1 MILREIRGPLGKR
14 KTDISRNMLSSP
26 KKKMFP
32 FRKSST
38 NNNSNNNNSSTT
50 SSSSTGGRKTSAK
63 KFQRIAKCVTRT
75 TSLVVLL
82 HVLFLFLY
90 ATVYRS
96 RSRHHLHSNIPDLLR
111 PDETFTTSARRLTC
125 KLTFGDRSGRG
136 FSDATNRPFDPMPS
150 GSVMPFSGAFGSV
163 GLERDTNARAK
174 GNGMGGMSSSQGGD
188 GSRVFAPPP
197 PTSYSPPLS
206 LDTGLNATIDTLIF
220 PTLGAME
227 GISSSTRSS
236 SSNKKKKYRSKKN
249 AAKEGLNV
257 DMKVVYSEG
266 SERSSSGRIGSS
278 NKRKEEEEEEEEE
291 EASSDDDRLSSFLAG
306 AGNTRNYG
314 SIPSVAQ
321 YASRVF
327 ILTGIS
333 AWQTNAVELAEHFLM
348 HYVTKHEIPAR
359 HVLCVIQSRSNNV
372 DAELVSQIQDA
383 FLRYGAFTDVYEGD
397 ALLYSV
403 AAARFEE
410 KLALAVDE
418 DDWIVAVDLDEHLD
432 TPHDESIA
440 RFLARA
446 DALGFNLVNGKWID
460 RVAEDGNLKT
470 VSPTQTLDA
479 QFPRQCY
486 IGPTCDVRRNPT
498 HRIFASDAPSKRLE
512 AKHLIKFSTPKMR
525 AGSATSNEPTPSSF
539 SSSRRRL
546 MRALFATDGA
556 TSLSTTQHQQHN
568 HNKRRKVP
576 RALLNVIAHKVSFPV
591 LDVRVLH
598 DFAIDDVISASL
610 PSVHHEK
617 VYPVPLKV
625 QHYQWH
631 DLAHKQ
637 MKVAAAGFERCDQL
651 KHGAAKVAKNL
662 ARILSSYWRIKFSA
676 RKFGKHNFNN
686 RDDLSNENSEHSSNL
701 PANSLLQIVCPGIAC
716 GYESRDIRR
725 VAIVTS
731 VWEHVDGVSRTMKRV
746 AEYLRERDDSEVMV
760 VSPDLAKDDY
770 QINQREEDED
780 EEDEEGEHT
789 DPYSTPV
796 LDPADR
802 ERILVTPVPHV
813 AVPGRAEYKM
823 SAPLQTAQKTILD
836 AFDPKVIHVAA
847 PDVLGHS
854 AVEWAR
860 KRGACSVCSYHTAF
874 DTYLQY
880 YHAKLLVRPIRQ
892 MLSQFYRSCDV
903 VATPSFAAA
912 EHLEKMGV
920 PFSKL
925 GFFPRGVNEKMYNPS
940 MRDRQYRID
949 KFEIDPSREHETIVI
964 LWVARTV
971 REKGLMAFCRTIREL
986 DTRVNDALPPFK
998 VVVAGDGP
1006 DLPMV
1011 RKELANI
1018 KNVVILGH
1026 SGGLSLSKTYA
1037 GGDIFFFPSRTEV
1050 IPNNIIEAMASGL
1063 PVVTDN
1069 VGVNRAI
1076 VDDEKTGI
1084 LISTTSADPVSSDIK
1099 NYADAIE
1106 SLMTDA
1112 VKRRQMG
1119 TNARESTFGLT
1130 WDRTFRSLR
1139 HIYDRCRP
1147 GLPYS
1152 REDDGDEDKEEE
1164 EEEEEEE
1171 QNGDEG
1177 KDGKKKKKKPYQRD
1191 VIVDPSAPKSSLIYR
1206 LSKGMHGGFARS
1218 REAAANDDKEDEI
1231 ERLQALQAA
1240 GFAGNVVLDGDENN
1254 DH

>member
-1 MILREIRGPLGKR
+1 MRRSQSYSVG
-14 KTDISRNMLSSP
+14 SSTT
-26 KKKMFP
+26 
-32 FRKSST
+32 RKS
-38 NNNSNNNNSSTT
+38 NSST
-50 SSSSTGGRKTSAK
+50 RTSAK
-63 KFQRIAKCVTRT
+63 KYQRIAKCVTRT
-75 TSLVVLL
+75 TSLVVLF
-82 HVLFLFLY
+82 HVLFLILY
-90 ATVYRS
+90 ATVFRR
-96 RSRHHLHSNIPDLLR
+96 RSRHHLHSNIPDLLK

-125 KLTFGDRSGRG
+125 KLTYGDRNGRG
-136 FSDATNRPFDPMPS
+136 FSDSTNRPFDPMPS
-150 GSVMPFSGAFGSV
+150 GSVMPFSGAFGSI
-163 GLERDTNARAK
+163 GLERDTRATGSAARRHNS
-174 GNGMGGMSSSQGGD
+174 GSSSDQDD
-188 GSRVFAPPP
+188 GSGALAAPPP
-197 PTSYSPPLS
+197 PTSSPLA

-227 GISSSTRSS
+227 GISSSARSS
-236 SSNKKKKYRSKKN
+236 SSNKKKKSRNKKN
-249 AAKEGLNV
+249 SVREDLDV
-257 DMKVVYSEG
+257 DMKIVYSEG
-266 SERSSSGRIGSS
+266 SKRGSSARSSTESS
-278 NKRKEEEEEEEEE
+278 NDEDNKV
-291 EASSDDDRLSSFLAG
+291 SSFLAG
-306 AGNTRNYG
+306 AGNTMDYG
-314 SIPSVAQ
+314 SIPTVAQ

-359 HVLCVIQSRSNNV
+359 HILCIIQARSNNV
-372 DAELVSQIQDA
+372 DAGLVSQIQDV
-383 FLRYGAFTDVYEGD
+383 FLRYGAFTDIYEGD

-403 AAARFEE
+403 AVARFEE

-446 DALGFNLVNGKWID
+446 DALGYNLVNGKWID
-460 RVAEDGNLKT
+460 RVADDGNLKT
-470 VSPTQTLDA
+470 VSLTRSLDA

-498 HRIFASDAPSKRLE
+498 HRMFASDAPSRKLE
-512 AKHLIKFSTPKMR
+512 AKHLIEFPHSKTH
-525 AGSATSNEPTPSSF
+525 ADLTSLNGRTSSSF

-546 MRALFATDGA
+546 MRVLFAADSDA
-556 TSLSTTQHQQHN
+556 SSASTQNQQN
-568 HNKRRKVP
+568 SRNIKRSRIP

-598 DFAIDDVISASL
+598 DFAIDDVIPASL
-610 PSVHHEK
+610 PSVHHER

-662 ARILSSYWRIKFSA
+662 ARILSTYWRHKFSA
-676 RKFGKHNFNN
+676 RKFGKHDFEHHRNHENN
-686 RDDLSNENSEHSSNL
+686 EYSNNL
-701 PANSLLQIVCPGIAC
+701 PSNSMLNIVCPDIVC
-716 GYESRDIRR
+716 GYEAKDIRR

-746 AEYLRERDDSEVMV
+746 AEHLRERDDSEVMV

-770 QINQREEDED
+770 QSNQREEDED
-780 EEDEEGEHT
+780 EDDDDGEDT
-789 DPYSTPV
+789 DPYSV

-802 ERILVTPVPHV
+802 ERILVAPVPHV

-920 PFSKL
+920 PFSKM
-925 GFFPRGVNEKMYNPS
+925 GFFPRGVNDKMYNPS
-940 MRDRQYRID
+940 MRDRQYRIE

-971 REKGLMAFCRTIREL
+971 REKGLMSFCRTIREL
-986 DTRVNDALPPFK
+986 DSSATDALPPFK
-998 VVVAGDGP
+998 VVIAGDGP

-1011 RKELANI
+1011 RKELANV

-1050 IPNNIIEAMASGL
+1050 IPNNVIEAMASGL

-1076 VDDEKTGI
+1076 VDDGKTGI
-1084 LISTTSADPVSSDIK
+1084 LISTTSVDPVSSDIK
-1099 NYADAIE
+1099 NYADAIV

-1112 VKRRQMG
+1112 TKRREMG

-1130 WDRTFRSLR
+1130 WERTFRSLR

-1152 REDDGDEDKEEE
+1152 REDDDEEE
-1164 EEEEEEE
+1164 EEDTSE
-1171 QNGDEG
+1171 GDNDDDDDDD
-1177 KDGKKKKKKPYQRD
+1177 DGDNDAVKRAEKLKRKKKPYQRD
-1191 VIVDPSAPKSSLIYR
+1191 VIVDPGAPKSSLIYR
-1206 LSKGMHGGFARS
+1206 ISKGMHGGFARS

-1231 ERLQALQAA
+1231 ERLQALRAAA
-1240 GFAGNVVLDGDENN
+1240 GFAAHALVDDSDGNANGAGVDGGAM
-1254 DH
+1254 

>member
-1 MILREIRGPLGKR
+1 
-14 KTDISRNMLSSP
+14 
-26 KKKMFP
+26 MFP
-32 FRKSST
+32 FRKSSNNNNN
-38 NNNSNNNNSSTT
+38 NNNSSSTT

-163 GLERDTNARAK
+163 GLERDANARAK
-174 GNGMGGMSSSQGGD
+174 GNGINGMSSSHGGG

-227 GISSSTRSS
+227 GISSSSRSS

-249 AAKEGLNV
+249 AAKEDLNV
-257 DMKVVYSEG
+257 DMK
-266 SERSSSGRIGSS
+266 
-278 NKRKEEEEEEEEE
+278 EEEE

-432 TPHDESIA
+432 IPHDESIA

-470 VSPTQTLDA
+470 VSLTQTLDA

-512 AKHLIKFSTPKMR
+512 AKHLIKFPTPKMR
-525 AGSATSNEPTPSSF
+525 AGSTTSNEPTPSSF

-556 TSLSTTQHQQHN
+556 TSLSTTKQQQQN
-568 HNKRRKVP
+568 HNKRQKVP

-617 VYPVPLKV
+617 VYPVPLNV

-662 ARILSSYWRIKFSA
+662 FSA
-676 RKFGKHNFNN
+676 RKFGKHNFDT
-686 RDDLSNENSEHSSNL
+686 RDDLNDENSKHSNNL

-746 AEYLRERDDSEVMV
+746 AEHLRERDDSEVMV

-780 EEDEEGEHT
+780 EEDEEGERT
-789 DPYSTPV
+789 DPYST

-802 ERILVTPVPHV
+802 ERILVAPVPHV

-920 PFSKL
+920 PFSKM

-949 KFEIDPSREHETIVI
+949 KFEIDPFREHETIVI

-986 DTRVNDALPPFK
+986 NTRDNAALPPFK

-1076 VDDEKTGI
+1076 IDDEKTGI

-1112 VKRRQMG
+1112 VKRRQNG
-1119 TNARESTFGLT
+1119 NK
-1130 WDRTFRSLR
+1130 RSRIHVWFNLGP
-1139 HIYDRCRP
+1139 DVP
-1147 GLPYS
+1147 N
-1152 REDDGDEDKEEE
+1152 REDDGDEDKDEEE

-1171 QNGDEG
+1171 QDGDEG
-1177 KDGKKKKKKPYQRD
+1177 KDGENENASDSDADERASGKSKKTKKKKKPYQRD

-1206 LSKGMHGGFARS
+1206 ISKGMHGGFARS

>member
-789 DPYSTPV
+789 DPYST

>member
-1 MILREIRGPLGKR
+1 
-14 KTDISRNMLSSP
+14 
-26 KKKMFP
+26 MFP

-125 KLTFGDRSGRG
+125 RSIRCR
-136 FSDATNRPFDPMPS
+136 A

-249 AAKEGLNV
+249 AAKEDLNV

-291 EASSDDDRLSSFLAG
+291 EASSDDDRLSSLLAG

-383 FLRYGAFTDVYEGD
+383 FLRYGAFTDVYE
-397 ALLYSV
+397 
-403 AAARFEE
+403 
-410 KLALAVDE
+410 ALAVDE

-446 DALGFNLVNGKWID
+446 DALGFILVNGKWID

-470 VSPTQTLDA
+470 
-479 QFPRQCY
+479 FPRQCY

-512 AKHLIKFSTPKMR
+512 AKHLIKFPTPKMR

-598 DFAIDDVISASL
+598 DFAIDDVISACRYL
-610 PSVHHEK
+610 
-617 VYPVPLKV
+617 YPVPLKV

-662 ARILSSYWRIKFSA
+662 ARILSSYWRNKFSA

-789 DPYSTPV
+789 DPYST

-971 REKGLMAFCRTIREL
+971 REKGLMAFCRTIRDL